1 MHFKITRYKNKT
13 LGGVTCEGNA
23 VQCYREKQDGNGLAM
38 VASFNRFAPEL
49 PPEVAELFTQDEIQQ
64 WSKWKR
70 KHDMKLRRQQ
80 LQTALD
86 SASSTI
92 ELATKAIGEE
102 LEPIEPEAIWRALDN
117 LSKALDRAG
126 YKRPEKPRGRPP
138 IEAEDQYQ
146 EEDSP
151 FGSVLLL
158 PNFMPPG
165 TELYAQYQSL
175 LDAQKVDGKN

>member
-1 MHFKITRYKNKT
+1 
-13 LGGVTCEGNA
+13 
-23 VQCYREKQDGNGLAM
+23 VQAYREKLNGNGLAM

-49 PPEVAELFTQDEIQQ
+49 PPEVAELFTPDEIQQ
-64 WSKWKR
+64 WSKWKN

-86 SASSTI
+86 STSTTV
-92 ELATKAIGEE
+92 ELAIKAIGEG
-102 LEPIEPEAIWRALDN
+102 LEPVEPEAIWRALDN

-126 YKRPEKPRGRPP
+126 HKRPEKPRGRPP

-146 EEDSP
+146 EEDPP
-151 FGSVLLL
+151 FDSVLLL

-165 TELYAQYQSL
+165 TELYAQYQAL
-175 LDAQKVDGKN
+175 LDARKNDRG

>member
-23 VQCYREKQDGNGLAM
+23 VQCYREKPDGNGLSM
-38 VASFNRFAPEL
+38 VASFNRFAHEL
-49 PPEVAELFTQDEIQQ
+49 PPEVAELFTPDEIQQ

-126 YKRPEKPRGRPP
+126 YKCPEKPRGRPP
-138 IEAEDQYQ
+138 IETEDQYQ
-146 EEDSP
+146 DEGESLI
-151 FGSVLLL
+151 SILL

-165 TELYAQYQSL
+165 TELYAQYQAL
-175 LDAQKVDGKN
+175 LDARKNDR